1 MTSLSQL
8 AEEGE
13 KLGEKVSKMTNTVD
27 PPYPWFP
34 YTQIQ
39 PASDQK
45 FSGVGEIPVSFK
57 KHNLNLSC
65 RELFT

>member
-13 KLGEKVSKMTNTVD
+13 KLGGKVSKMTNTVD
-27 PPYPWFP
+27 LPYPWFP

-39 PASDQK
+39 PA
-45 FSGVGEIPVSFK
+45 
-57 KHNLNLSC
+57 
-65 RELFT
+65 

>member
-45 FSGVGEIPVSFK
+45 FSGVEKFQ
-57 KHNLNLSC
+57 
-65 RELFT
+65 